1 MRRSTT
7 ALRYQDGEITAA
19 KSEPD
24 RRIRYGGA
32 WVSVASALPLAANAI
47 RPRPVARLVAASV
60 RRPQRLAVLI
70 ALLLRTP
77 TERVVLSETTTG
89 QVLNE
94 YFRQRAM
101 WVVPRKRF
109 FRGTLLLPE
118 DHEIYLGGRH
128 RKTLRR
134 NLRRAAV
141 GGISCEV
148 VTDRLRALEDISD
161 VLCHHPR
168 SFTGPGFQAVVD
180 RVRRTAQRP
189 ESTVVVARDGDG
201 RPVAILTCII
211 DDMVCLITSAVA
223 TRREPRWALHD
234 HLVRLLIVLGAS
246 DTSWATEK
254 VRSGRSGIR
263 RACSIISISSATS
276 YVMCL
281 RRIRVGW
288 RSRGDWPPHSCW
300 WRLSQP
306 WRCRRPRQASP
317 TRRRRT
323 RLSGPPFDRLSCAS
337 LASRPASDSP
347 VIQAPAERGL

>member
-1 MRRSTT
+1 MRRFI
-7 ALRYQDGEITAA
+7 AVLRHEDGEITAA
-19 KSEPD
+19 KREPD

-32 WVSVASALPLAANAI
+32 WVSAASALPLNANAI

-89 QVLNE
+89 QVLDE
-94 YFRQRAM
+94 YFSQRAM

-134 NLRRAAV
+134 NLRRAAAD
-141 GGISCEV
+141 GINCEV
-148 VTDRLRALEDISD
+148 VNDRVRALEAISE
-161 VLCHHPR
+161 VLRHHPR
-168 SFTGPGFQAVVD
+168 SFTAPSFHAVVD
-180 RVRRTAQRP
+180 RVRGTAQRP

-234 HLVRLLIVLGAS
+234 HLVRLLIARRVRYLMGDGEGPFGALGYTPSVQHYQHLLGYELRHVFPASPRRVTLTRRLVGSLVLVGAIAALAVPKAAAS
-246 DTSWATEK
+246 VPDPTTSHPAVGAA
-254 VRSGRSGIR
+254 VRS
-263 RACSIISISSATS
+263 AA
-276 YVMCL
+276 L
-281 RRIRVGW
+281 R
-288 RSRGDWPPHSCW
+288 
-300 WRLSQP
+300 
-306 WRCRRPRQASP
+306 
-317 TRRRRT
+317 
-323 RLSGPPFDRLSCAS
+323 
-337 LASRPASDSP
+337 
-347 VIQAPAERGL
+347 